1 MQEIADMLRR
11 DAKGESRLSE
21 SISESVKFV
30 EESAYNKLVRHLK
43 ERIRMFETPLENQ
56 PEFLIFLKVTLK
68 LLKKKSM
75 EMYGH
80 IINELIKSRT
90 KYIELSY
97 CEKMSIIKA
106 ALK

>member
-1 MQEIADMLRR
+1 M
-11 DAKGESRLSE
+11 
-21 SISESVKFV
+21 
-30 EESAYNKLVRHLK
+30 
-43 ERIRMFETPLENQ
+43 
-56 PEFLIFLKVTLK
+56 TLK